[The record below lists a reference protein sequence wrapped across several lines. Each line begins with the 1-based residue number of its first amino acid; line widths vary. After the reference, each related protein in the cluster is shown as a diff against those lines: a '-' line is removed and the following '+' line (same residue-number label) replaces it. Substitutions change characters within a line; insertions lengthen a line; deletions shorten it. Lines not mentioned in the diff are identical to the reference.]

1 MSISNLKVAAMGLV
15 AVLIAVRSSFAL
27 DQAGLSSEFSLP
39 NRPRNLVDTQDEYFD
54 AVQQLQDADAAV
66 VRARETAMRE
76 AQTSPDYVA
85 AIKAVDTAFIAF
97 TEKKNALVTE
107 LEKTNPV
114 YPQMRSQAAAI
125 NAKIESARQNPDT
138 QPKDFEDLY
147 KDRDTFQK
155 QWQQM
160 ESDAMDREKI
170 TPLRQQWIDASKKLS
185 DLQEKQRSAVDGVE
199 KVKLALAD
207 AEEARSKVEE
217 ARVAVQ
223 HGPATPEV
231 INNERAAA
239 GDFLRRYSR
248 TGFAGNDAWWTYGW
262 STIASGVKSPTP
274 AK

>member
-1 MSISNLKVAAMGLV
+1 MLPPVAAVV
-15 AVLIAVRSSFAL
+15 AAFVAAFVAGSHCLAL
-27 DQAGLSSEFSLP
+27 DQAGLASEFSLP

-66 VRARETAMRE
+66 VRARESAMRE
-76 AQTSPDYVA
+76 AQTTPDYMA
-85 AIKAVDTAFIAF
+85 AVKAVDMAFLAF

-114 YPQMRSQAAAI
+114 YSQMRSQAAAI
-125 NAKIESARQNPDT
+125 NAKIEAARQNPDT

-170 TPLRQQWIDASKKLS
+170 TPLRQQWIDASKKLA
-185 DLQEKQRSAVDGVE
+185 DMQEKQRAAVDSVE

-207 AEEARSKVEE
+207 AEEARSKVEA
-217 ARVAVQ
+217 ARVAAA

-231 INNERAAA
+231 VNNERAAA

-248 TGFAGNDAWWTYGW
+248 SGFAGNDAWWTYGW
-262 STIASGVKSPTP
+262 NTIAADAKSQPP